1 MEEAEPKATFQAEH
15 NEGLTWNNGVGCMW
29 TTLRKKEPDLATCGD
44 KEGEMFT
51 MPLRFLLGKLGVAV
65 PLLEMRTRG

>member
-1 MEEAEPKATFQAEH
+1 
-15 NEGLTWNNGVGCMW
+15 MW

-44 KEGEMFT
+44 KEGEMST